1 MKINTLII
9 DDDADWQKILTKFV
23 QMNPL
28 LELVG
33 TCGSAMEG
41 YAKMAELEVDLLICD
56 IELPDM
62 SGLAFVKSIRFAPCV
77 IFVTAHRDYALDCYD
92 VSPIDFLLKP
102 LDLNRFL
109 QSIEKVR
116 QRLSVLPGAAG
127 VEPYFFI
134 RENHIYVQ
142 IAYKDVLYMKAQDN
156 FLEIVTNRQSYLPI
170 MSISKMEEQLKGDVF
185 LRVHRSYMVHRE
197 AIQSIAKNDI
207 VLTSGAIIPIGD
219 QYRTQISGKHIN
231 GYLVSRNG

>member
-56 IELPDM
+56 IEMPDM

-116 QRLSVLPGAAG
+116 QRLSVLPGAAS
-127 VEPYFFI
+127 VEPYFFV
-134 RENHIYVQ
+134 RENHSYVQ

-156 FLEIVTNRQSYLPI
+156 FLEIVTNRQNYLPI
-170 MSISKMEEQLKGDVF
+170 MSISKMEEHLKGDVF

-197 AIQSIAKNDI
+197 AIQTIAKNDI

-219 QYRTQISGKHIN
+219 QYRTQINRKHID
-231 GYLVSRNG
+231 GYLVSRNS